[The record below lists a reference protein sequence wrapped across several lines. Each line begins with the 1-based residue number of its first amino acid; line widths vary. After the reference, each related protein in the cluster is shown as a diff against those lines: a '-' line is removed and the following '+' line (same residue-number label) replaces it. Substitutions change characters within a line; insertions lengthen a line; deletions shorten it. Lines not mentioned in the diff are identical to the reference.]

1 MSLPKVPQHTPNQL
15 TRFVWRT
22 AGLRRRWNRYDRRI
36 WNPLFDEFRQSP
48 RLLRPP
54 SVTTIILEWFPT
66 DFNQVG
72 DFANLNEKLIRFG
85 NALSPTSLFVRRR
98 TLSLGTLFIKSVPSS
113 RRRVVIR
120 NADRVEIAGKELEI
134 IHLSTVRLHTSA
146 VIPLARHLSLFAVF
160 MMN

>member
-1 MSLPKVPQHTPNQL
+1 MTVGFGTHYLMNSV
-15 TRFVWRT
+15 
-22 AGLRRRWNRYDRRI
+22 
-36 WNPLFDEFRQSP
+36 SP
-48 RLLRPP
+48 PPPPP
-54 SVTTIILEWFPT
+54 SSVATIILEWFPT
-66 DFNQVG
+66 DSDRVG
-72 DFANLNEKLIRFG
+72 NLANLNEKLIRFG

-134 IHLSTVRLHTSA
+134 IHLSTVRLRTSSL
-146 VIPLARHLSLFAVF
+146 IPLARHLSLFAVV